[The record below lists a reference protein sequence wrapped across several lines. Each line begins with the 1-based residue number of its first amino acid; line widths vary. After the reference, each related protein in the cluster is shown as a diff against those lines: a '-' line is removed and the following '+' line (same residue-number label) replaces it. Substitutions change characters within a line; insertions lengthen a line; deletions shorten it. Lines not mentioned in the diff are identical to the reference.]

1 MKDKQR
7 EEKQKKPLTFDD
19 IKARRHV
26 PFGDVKKYYYLVLAT
41 APLLLAMIY
50 YVAFVS
56 VALRTESAKH
66 VPLWLLIVLALAA
79 VAAMAGHY
87 HRSVLGYGI
96 CAAGSLLVVLLLSV
110 GNGGSPVAL
119 DSTSPDYG
127 TVVQDGIKS
136 ADFWILLAKVIAVVQ
151 FALSLVFIKS
161 VLSVNEEPELKG
173 MNIKIDRFRKW
184 FAEKDKPSSIGWR
197 PTEFFMTCVCIILW
211 MLVAQASPFLT
222 DKYDIFALVMVL
234 LGAVLVFIG
243 KVHTGAIC
251 LMACFLTCCSM
262 YQLRFSMDVPTAAA
276 YGGAWLSLV
285 ILTIEAYRRRT
296 AKQGGEWSLRF
307 GSLFKVRV
315 DGVDSANEMPA
326 EKHSLLRA
334 LPVFG
339 AMAVIICMLPIHEFL
354 SAYSG
359 SYMNQ
364 QKDNLSLFFFLPL
377 VILVCAWG
385 GKALGY
391 LSSGLVAVWL
401 LYTLRTSSPYVKG
414 LFLFDSKEQHG
425 AVCDAL
431 TVRMNRYTILVE
443 GVIIAYFIV
452 CMISAVVFARR
463 KYERTE
469 DRTAA

>member
-1 MKDKQR
+1 
-7 EEKQKKPLTFDD
+7 
-19 IKARRHV
+19 
-26 PFGDVKKYYYLVLAT
+26 
-41 APLLLAMIY
+41 
-50 YVAFVS
+50 
-56 VALRTESAKH
+56 
-66 VPLWLLIVLALAA
+66 
-79 VAAMAGHY
+79 
-87 HRSVLGYGI
+87 
-96 CAAGSLLVVLLLSV
+96 
-110 GNGGSPVAL
+110 
-119 DSTSPDYG
+119 
-127 TVVQDGIKS
+127 
-136 ADFWILLAKVIAVVQ
+136 
-151 FALSLVFIKS
+151 
-161 VLSVNEEPELKG
+161 
-173 MNIKIDRFRKW
+173 
-184 FAEKDKPSSIGWR
+184 
-197 PTEFFMTCVCIILW
+197 
-211 MLVAQASPFLT
+211 
-222 DKYDIFALVMVL
+222 
-234 LGAVLVFIG
+234 
-243 KVHTGAIC
+243 
-251 LMACFLTCCSM
+251 
-262 YQLRFSMDVPTAAA
+262 
-276 YGGAWLSLV
+276 
-285 ILTIEAYRRRT
+285 
-296 AKQGGEWSLRF
+296 
-307 GSLFKVRV
+307 
-315 DGVDSANEMPA
+315 MPA

-364 QKDNLSLFFFLPL
+364 QKDNLPLFFFLPL

-425 AVCDAL
+425 AICDAL